1 MTPPPATNAEKRR
14 KRRWRIARRAGGLL
28 LLAGVAGAL
37 WQTGLFQGV
46 TTEGIQARVAEA
58 GPLGPLV
65 YVLAFALLQP
75 FGVSAH
81 LFLVAAGL
89 MWESAVGIP
98 LGLLGMMLGCTNS
111 FAAARWMGR
120 EAVQARIPARLA
132 RHDDALAHRGLRTV
146 IALRLAF
153 FTFFPLNLAMGVSQ
167 VRWRDYLLGTFLG
180 CLPMALF
187 DLLAAHHI
195 AAGLL
200 G

>member
-1 MTPPPATNAEKRR
+1 MIPPPANPAERIRARR
-14 KRRWRIARRAGGLL
+14 RRIALRVGGLVVL
-28 LLAGVAGAL
+28 GLGVGAL
-37 WQTGLFQGV
+37 WQAGLFQGL

-58 GPLGPLV
+58 GPMGPLV
-65 YVLAFALLQP
+65 YVLAFACLQP
-75 FGVSAH
+75 FGLSAH

-120 EAVQARIPARLA
+120 EAVQARIPAGLA
-132 RHDDALAHRGLRTV
+132 KHDDALARRGLRTV
-146 IALRLAF
+146 IALRVAF
-153 FTFFPLNLAMGVSQ
+153 FTFFPVSMAMGVSQ
-167 VRWRDYLLGTFLG
+167 VSWRDYMLGTFLG

-200 G
+200 D

>member
-1 MTPPPATNAEKRR
+1 MTPPAATNAEKRR

-28 LLAGVAGAL
+28 LLGGVAGAL
-37 WQTGLFQGV
+37 WQTGLFQGL

-65 YVLAFALLQP
+65 YVLAFACLQP
-75 FGVSAH
+75 FGLSSH

-89 MWESAVGIP
+89 MWESAVGVP

-120 EAVQARIPARLA
+120 EAVQARIPAGLA

-153 FTFFPLNLAMGVSQ
+153 FTFFPLSLAMGVSR
-167 VRWRDYLLGTFLG
+167 VSWRDYLLGTFLG